1 MSDQSAEESIQ
12 TEFTPNSEGKLEPQT
27 MEDKFF
33 GVKTEI
39 QKTDNSDLKVEVV
52 DEDAVIPEP
61 KQTAEKPVDDETLD
75 KEIADLEDQ
84 LKKKKDYKKHLAEN
98 VLPNLFAEV
107 GLSEL
112 KLADGRHLKVT
123 NYYGASIK
131 DAKKEAAFEWLR
143 NNGFGDLIKNQV
155 SCSFGRNEDE
165 KAKSLIDSLQSQ
177 GYQSM
182 QREWV
187 EPSTL
192 RAFIREQHEAGKK
205 LPMDLLGAFV
215 GQKTTIKE

>member
-1 MSDQSAEESIQ
+1 MTSLDPRDLDLVTQMKMDAGNVAQ
-12 TEFTPNSEGKLEPQT
+12 DNMGKI
-27 MEDKFF
+27 
-33 GVKTEI
+33 G
-39 QKTDNSDLKVEVV
+39 
-52 DEDAVIPEP
+52 AVANDVAD
-61 KQTAEKPVDDETLD
+61 TD
-75 KEIADLEDQ
+75 KEIADLEEQ

-131 DAKKEAAFEWLR
+131 DAKKEAAFKWLR

-165 KAKSLIDSLQSQ
+165 KAKSLIDTLNDQ

-192 RAFIREQHEAGKK
+192 RAFIREQHEAGKE